1 MQKQPLSDYVSSTMK
16 TKANIKINLDD
27 VTTVDAI
34 IKALYGS
41 ISFPQG
47 GSPELERLRPLWI
60 PDGRLLIPKRDQ
72 PDSNSMTV
80 DDFIERCKVVFA
92 SDRFRGKGF
101 RETETK
107 RQEQR
112 FGNILHVFSAYV
124 GVISD
129 PEERVIGRGINSIQL
144 LWENERWWIVSMVW
158 DDERPENPML
168 DWAE

>member
-1 MQKQPLSDYVSSTMK
+1 MK
-16 TKANIKINLDD
+16 TQGNIHGNSND
-27 VTTVDAI
+27 VATVDGILA
-34 IKALYGS
+34 ALYGS
-41 ISFPQG
+41 ISFHLG
-47 GSPELERLRPLWI
+47 GGADYERLRSLWI
-60 PDGRLLIPKRDQ
+60 PAGRLLIPKRAGT
-72 PDSNSMTV
+72 DSTSVTV
-80 DDFIERCKVVFA
+80 EEFIERCKVTFA
-92 SDRFRGKGF
+92 SEFFRGKGF

-158 DDERPENPML
+158 DDERPENPMP

>member
-1 MQKQPLSDYVSSTMK
+1 MK
-16 TKANIKINLDD
+16 TQDNIQVNPDD
-27 VTTVDAI
+27 VATVEGILA
-34 IKALYGS
+34 ALYGS

-47 GSPELERLRPLWI
+47 GGADYDRLRALWI
-60 PDGRLLIPKRDQ
+60 PEGRLLLPRRTGT
-72 PDSNSMTV
+72 DSTSVTV
-80 DDFIERCKVVFA
+80 EEFIERCKATFA
-92 SDRFRGKGF
+92 TDFFRGKGF

-144 LWENERWWIVSMVW
+144 LWENDRWWVVSMVW
-158 DDERPENPML
+158 DDERPENPMP